1 MKKKRNLLF
10 IIVAL
15 ATILVAGAITL
26 KKTSR
31 KMIKTEFGIIED
43 IGETQEYSYDSKKYQ
58 CVCIDDVYIDDWWNK
73 LLDLRGGGFHN
84 TA

>member
-26 KKTSR
+26 KKNFT
-31 KMIKTEFGIIED
+31 KNE
-43 IGETQEYSYDSKKYQ
+43 
-58 CVCIDDVYIDDWWNK
+58 
-73 LLDLRGGGFHN
+73 
-84 TA
+84 